1 MSIDLAARRVELLHL
16 REGIVRAATDLAAD
30 DEGVGVGEL
39 SSAGGDQHIAD
50 HASDLLDL
58 EVDLA
63 LGENADN
70 VIAEIDDAL
79 GRIEAGTYGTC
90 AVCGAVIPEERLA
103 AIPYAT
109 LCLDDKRRKEHG

>member
-1 MSIDLAARRVELLHL
+1 MSIDLADRRAELLRL
-16 REGIVRAATDLAAD
+16 REGFLRAATDLAAD
-30 DEGVGVGEL
+30 DEGVGEIN
-39 SSAGGDQHIAD
+39 SAAGDQHLAD

-58 EVDLA
+58 EVDFA
-63 LGENADN
+63 LEENADH

-79 GRIEAGTYGTC
+79 GRIESGTYGTC

-109 LCLDDKRRKEHG
+109 LCLDDKRRWEQG

>member
-1 MSIDLAARRVELLHL
+1 MSIDLVARQAELLHL

-30 DEGVGVGEL
+30 DEGVGEL
-39 SSAGGDQHIAD
+39 NSAGGDQHIAD
-50 HASDLLDL
+50 HASDLVDL

>member
-30 DEGVGVGEL
+30 DEGVGEL

-50 HASDLLDL
+50 HASDLVDL
-58 EVDLA
+58 EVDMA

-79 GRIEAGTYGTC
+79 GQIAAGTYGTC
-90 AVCGAVIPEERLA
+90 SVCGAVIPEERLA

>member
-1 MSIDLAARRVELLHL
+1 MSIDLAARRAELLRL

-30 DEGVGVGEL
+30 DEGVGEINSAAGTSTSRTTRPT
-39 SSAGGDQHIAD
+39 SST
-50 HASDLLDL
+50 SRSTM
-58 EVDLA
+58 A